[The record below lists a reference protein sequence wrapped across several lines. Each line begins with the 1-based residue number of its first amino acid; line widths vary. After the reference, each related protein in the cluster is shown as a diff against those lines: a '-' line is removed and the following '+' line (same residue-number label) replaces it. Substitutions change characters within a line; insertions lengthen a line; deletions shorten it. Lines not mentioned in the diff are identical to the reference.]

1 MKQAIAYYRVSTRR
15 QGRSGLGLEAQQ
27 VAVASYCQLNGYK
40 LVDEVVEVK
49 STRKQQYGLF
59 EAMERCRF
67 NKATLMVARLDRL
80 GRDVEKIARLVK
92 SDVDIVVT
100 DNPQANRFTIHIIAA
115 VDEEQRQRISE
126 TTKAALAAARK
137 RGVILGKQGKI
148 QAVRNKKAADD
159 FAHQLL
165 PRLNAL
171 KKQGISTVRAIA
183 QALNNQGIPTF
194 RGDSQWHPSTICELQ
209 KRLKPKQPTT
219 MKTRPVMIASNENA
233 ILFDDRSLL
242 EAAFGKKALL
252 STAPKTDC
260 DCISHASTLDDEDVC
275 TDQIATIVG

>member
-27 VAVASYCQLNGYK
+27 VAVASYCQLNGYE

-49 STRKQQYGLF
+49 STRKQQNGLF

-67 NKATLMVARLDRL
+67 SKATLMVARLDRL

-137 RGVILGKQGKI
+137 RGVVLGKHGKI
-148 QAVRNKKAADD
+148 QAKRNQQAANE

-165 PRLNAL
+165 PMLKNL
-171 KKQGISTVRAIA
+171 KKRGIITMRAIA
-183 QALNNQGIPTF
+183 QELNHQRIPTF
-194 RGDSQWHPSTICELQ
+194 RGDSHWHPSTICGVQ
-209 KRLKPKQPTT
+209 KRLKLKRPITMTT
-219 MKTRPVMIASNENA
+219 QPVMIASNENS
-233 ILFDDRSLL
+233 ILFDDRTLL
-242 EAAFGKKALL
+242 EAAFGETALKV
-252 STAPKTDC
+252 SSANANC
-260 DCISHASTLDDEDVC
+260 DCIGYSTSDDEDTHPHQVAP
-275 TDQIATIVG
+275 IAY

>member
-27 VAVASYCQLNGYK
+27 VAVASYCRLNGYE

-49 STRKQQYGLF
+49 STRKQQNGLF

-100 DNPQANRFTIHIIAA
+100 DNPHANRFTIHIIAA

-148 QAVRNKKAADD
+148 QAKRNKKAADD

-165 PRLNAL
+165 PVLKSL
-171 KKQGISTVRAIA
+171 KKLGITTVRAMA

-219 MKTRPVMIASNENA
+219 MKTRPVMIASNENN

-242 EAAFGKKALL
+242 EAAFGERVLKVSSAN
-252 STAPKTDC
+252 ANC
-260 DCISHASTLDDEDVC
+260 DCISYSSTADDEDIR
-275 TDQIATIVG
+275 TDQVATTAA